1 MTINNDKC
9 DRLQSTDV
17 LITEAERG
25 DNWSLAHEWVQTAG
39 LPRMQWYTK
48 KIQLSNCLK
57 EYNLIS

>member
-25 DNWSLAHEWVQTAG
+25 DNWSLAHEWVDS
-39 LPRMQWYTK
+39 WSTK
-48 KIQLSNCLK
+48 DAVVH
-57 EYNLIS
+57 

>member
-25 DNWSLAHEWVQTAG
+25 DNWSFAHEWVQTAG

-48 KIQLSNCLK
+48 K
-57 EYNLIS
+57 YN

>member
-17 LITEAERG
+17 LITEAERR

-48 KIQLSNCLK
+48 K
-57 EYNLIS
+57 YN

>member
-25 DNWSLAHEWVQTAG
+25 DNWSLAHEWVQTDG

-48 KIQLSNCLK
+48 K
-57 EYNLIS
+57 YN